1 MRRVVVRPAL
11 FEPLI
16 FQPLMSTGEVPGLYN
31 SMNSSLPPFG
41 PRVRNSL
48 MSTAATGATLV
59 GVLVGV
65 LEAVKVGVTV
75 GVLLGVGVSV
85 LVGVLVG
92 VSVGCVPVVGVSVL
106 EALASGVDDEKV
118 IAVVPIGRS
127 DLAWQAFAA
136 DTNGAKRSMTEPS
149 LDPSSALSESLND
162 HPGLPIVAPNHCLE
176 LLREATGESRNLIE
190 IRSSLASAIARL
202 AAQHGRDL
210 SVPKPIYMRSAVAR

>member
-1 MRRVVVRPAL
+1 M
-11 FEPLI
+11 E
-16 FQPLMSTGEVPGLYN
+16 QVPGNILAIE
-31 SMNSSLPPFG
+31 SAVGDGSISLFRGDSESSIERSGASRAEKIIIEIESLLREAAFAKNDLDLIAVSIG
-41 PRVRNSL
+41 PGSYSGIRIGV
-48 MSTAATGATLV
+48 STA
-59 GVLVGV
+59 
-65 LEAVKVGVTV
+65 
-75 GVLLGVGVSV
+75 LGLGHS
-85 LVGVLVG
+85 LDL
-92 VSVGCVPVVGVSVL
+92 PVVGVSVL

-149 LDPSSALSESLND
+149 LDPISALSESLND

>member
-1 MRRVVVRPAL
+1 MER
-11 FEPLI
+11 
-16 FQPLMSTGEVPGLYN
+16 VPGNILAIE
-31 SMNSSLPPFG
+31 SAVGDGSISLWRGDSESSTERSGASRAEKIIIEIESLLREAAFAKNDLDLIAVSIG
-41 PRVRNSL
+41 PGSYSGIRIGV
-48 MSTAATGATLV
+48 STA
-59 GVLVGV
+59 
-65 LEAVKVGVTV
+65 
-75 GVLLGVGVSV
+75 LGLGHS
-85 LVGVLVG
+85 LDL
-92 VSVGCVPVVGVSVL
+92 PVVGVSVL

-149 LDPSSALSESLND
+149 LDPISAFSESLND

>member
-1 MRRVVVRPAL
+1 M
-11 FEPLI
+11 E
-16 FQPLMSTGEVPGLYN
+16 QVPGNILAIE
-31 SMNSSLPPFG
+31 SAVGDGSISLFRGDSESSIERSGASRAEKIIIEIESLLREAEFAKNDLDLIAVSIG
-41 PRVRNSL
+41 PGSYSGIRIGV
-48 MSTAATGATLV
+48 STA
-59 GVLVGV
+59 
-65 LEAVKVGVTV
+65 
-75 GVLLGVGVSV
+75 LGLGHS
-85 LVGVLVG
+85 LD
-92 VSVGCVPVVGVSVL
+92 VPVVGVSVL

>member
-1 MRRVVVRPAL
+1 MER
-11 FEPLI
+11 
-16 FQPLMSTGEVPGLYN
+16 VPGNILAIE
-31 SMNSSLPPFG
+31 SAVGDGSISLFRGDSESSIERSGASRAEKIIIEIESLLREAAFAKNDLGLIAVSIG
-41 PRVRNSL
+41 PGSYSGIRIGV
-48 MSTAATGATLV
+48 STA
-59 GVLVGV
+59 
-65 LEAVKVGVTV
+65 
-75 GVLLGVGVSV
+75 LGLGHS
-85 LVGVLVG
+85 LD
-92 VSVGCVPVVGVSVL
+92 VPVVGVSVL

-149 LDPSSALSESLND
+149 LDPISAFSESLND

>member
-1 MRRVVVRPAL
+1 MER
-11 FEPLI
+11 
-16 FQPLMSTGEVPGLYN
+16 VPGNILAIE
-31 SMNSSLPPFG
+31 SAVGDGSISLFRGDSESSIERSGASRAEKIIIEIESLLREAEFAKNDLDLIAVSIG
-41 PRVRNSL
+41 PGSYSGIRIGV
-48 MSTAATGATLV
+48 STA
-59 GVLVGV
+59 
-65 LEAVKVGVTV
+65 
-75 GVLLGVGVSV
+75 LGLGHS
-85 LVGVLVG
+85 LD
-92 VSVGCVPVVGVSVL
+92 VPVVGVSVL

>member
-1 MRRVVVRPAL
+1 M
-11 FEPLI
+11 E
-16 FQPLMSTGEVPGLYN
+16 QVPGNILAIESAVGDGSISLFRGDSEC
-31 SMNSSLPPFG
+31 SMERSGASRAEKIIIEIESLLREAAFAKNDLDLIAVSIG
-41 PRVRNSL
+41 PGSYSGIRIGV
-48 MSTAATGATLV
+48 STA
-59 GVLVGV
+59 
-65 LEAVKVGVTV
+65 
-75 GVLLGVGVSV
+75 LGLGHS
-85 LVGVLVG
+85 LD
-92 VSVGCVPVVGVSVL
+92 VPVVGVSVL

-149 LDPSSALSESLND
+149 LDPISALSESLND

>member
-1 MRRVVVRPAL
+1 M
-11 FEPLI
+11 E
-16 FQPLMSTGEVPGLYN
+16 QVPGNILAIE
-31 SMNSSLPPFG
+31 SAVGDGSISLFRGDSESSIERSGASRAEKIIIEIESLLREAAFAKNDLDLIAVSIG
-41 PRVRNSL
+41 PGSYSGIRIGV
-48 MSTAATGATLV
+48 STA
-59 GVLVGV
+59 
-65 LEAVKVGVTV
+65 
-75 GVLLGVGVSV
+75 LGLGHS
-85 LVGVLVG
+85 LD
-92 VSVGCVPVVGVSVL
+92 VPVVGVSVL

-149 LDPSSALSESLND
+149 LDPSNALSESLND

-176 LLREATGESRNLIE
+176 LLREATGERRNLIE

>member
-1 MRRVVVRPAL
+1 MER
-11 FEPLI
+11 
-16 FQPLMSTGEVPGLYN
+16 VPGNILAIE
-31 SMNSSLPPFG
+31 SAVGDGSISLFRGDSESSIERSGASRAEKIIIEIESLLREAAFAKNDLDLIAVSIG
-41 PRVRNSL
+41 PGSYSGIRIGV
-48 MSTAATGATLV
+48 STA
-59 GVLVGV
+59 
-65 LEAVKVGVTV
+65 
-75 GVLLGVGVSV
+75 LGLGHS
-85 LVGVLVG
+85 LD
-92 VSVGCVPVVGVSVL
+92 VPVVGVSVL

-149 LDPSSALSESLND
+149 LDPISAFSESLND

>member
-1 MRRVVVRPAL
+1 M
-11 FEPLI
+11 E
-16 FQPLMSTGEVPGLYN
+16 QVPGNILAIE
-31 SMNSSLPPFG
+31 SAVGDGSISLFRGDSESSIERSGASRAEKIIIEIESLLREAAFAKNDLDLIAVSIG
-41 PRVRNSL
+41 PGSYSGIRIGV
-48 MSTAATGATLV
+48 STA
-59 GVLVGV
+59 
-65 LEAVKVGVTV
+65 
-75 GVLLGVGVSV
+75 LGLGHS
-85 LVGVLVG
+85 LD
-92 VSVGCVPVVGVSVL
+92 VPVVGVSVL

-202 AAQHGRDL
+202 SAQHGRDL
-210 SVPKPIYMRSAVAR
+210 SAPKPIYMRSAVAR

>member
-1 MRRVVVRPAL
+1 MER
-11 FEPLI
+11 
-16 FQPLMSTGEVPGLYN
+16 VPGNILAIE
-31 SMNSSLPPFG
+31 SAVGDGSISLFRGDSESSIERSGASRAEKIIIEIESLLREAEFAKNDLDLIAVSIG
-41 PRVRNSL
+41 PGSYSGIRIGV
-48 MSTAATGATLV
+48 STA
-59 GVLVGV
+59 
-65 LEAVKVGVTV
+65 
-75 GVLLGVGVSV
+75 LGLGHS
-85 LVGVLVG
+85 LD
-92 VSVGCVPVVGVSVL
+92 VPVVGVSVL

-149 LDPSSALSESLND
+149 LDPISAFSESLND